1 MQIHLLKKSLKALQI
16 ALMVFCVG
24 VLVNPLLAQK
34 IEYTTVE
41 EVLSSYFI
49 PGGSGPN
56 NVQWI
61 EGGKRYSYDS
71 GVAFNER
78 NISIYNPKDGS
89 DQLVYEGGKVTF
101 PNSVDYFYY
110 RSFEWT
116 NDSKNIVFQ
125 TKFRPIYRNSGVSDY
140 YQYTIADQSLTL
152 IAKDANTAQ
161 VSPNGLKVGMER
173 KGNMFVYDLATKEET
188 QLTDDA
194 EESLYNGRYG
204 WAYEEE
210 FGLVQAWKW
219 SHDSQYLAYWQI
231 DEREVPIFQ
240 MTDYEGRHPTWE
252 TLPYPKVGDKNPIA
266 KIGVIDVE
274 TGAKKWMNLDIDG
287 GYIPRIYWTSKK
299 GQLAVTWMNRAQ
311 THMKLYFFDVKTGEG
326 RLIMEDKADRWIDM
340 YDFFAG
346 ILDYFVFPEESES
359 FFWVSDRDGFNH
371 IYRYDYDG
379 KLLNQVTKG
388 DWEVTIINSIDA
400 KGKSVYYTS
409 TEEHPTQRHLYRID
423 SNGKKKTKLT
433 KERGN
438 HSLNVSPSGEF
449 YIDTWS
455 NTNTP
460 SRAELWSTKGKGKF
474 IKQYESDFLDE
485 YENFRETNH
494 YTEKELF
501 SFTTSDGQELDGWIL
516 KPEGFGTADK
526 HPLYLSIYGG
536 PGAQSVYDSF
546 HSSGFEQFLVQ
557 QGFVVASVN
566 NRGSGGYGRDFKKMV
581 YKKLGEWEAF
591 DFAETAKYLAREMHV
606 DENKMAIRGHSYG
619 GFMTITTMFTQP
631 GVFQV
636 GLCGAP
642 VTDWRLYDSIYAER
656 YMGLLED
663 NKEGYDARS
672 TMNQVEG
679 FEGKMLLAHSGRD
692 ENVHMQ
698 NTMQLMTAA
707 ASAGKDIDLRIYPPG
722 AHGVAFNR
730 ASRYLLYTTYYDYLK
745 TYLLN

>member
-1 MQIHLLKKSLKALQI
+1 MQTNNYKNLLKMLQLALVLLCTGI
-16 ALMVFCVG
+16 
-24 VLVNPLLAQK
+24 LVNPLVGQK
-34 IEYTTVE
+34 KQYDTVKQA
-41 EVLSSYFI
+41 LSSYFV
-49 PGGSGPN
+49 PSGSGPS

-61 EGGKRYSYDS
+61 EGGKRYSYAK

-101 PNSVDYFYY
+101 PNTDDYFYY

-125 TKFRPIYRNSGVSDY
+125 TNFRPIYRNSGVSDY
-140 YQYTIADQSLTL
+140 YQYTIADQSLKL

-173 KGNMFVYDLATKEET
+173 NGNMFVYDLATKMET

-219 SHDSQYLAYWQI
+219 SHDSKYLAYWQI

-240 MTDYEGRHPTWE
+240 MTDYEGRHPKWE
-252 TLPYPKVGDKNPIA
+252 TLPYPKVGDKNPMA
-266 KIGVIDVE
+266 KIGVVDVA
-274 TGAKKWMNLDIDG
+274 TGEKKWMNLDIDG
-287 GYIPRIYWTSKK
+287 GYIPRIYWTSKE
-299 GQLAVTWMNRAQ
+299 GQLAVTWLNRAQ
-311 THMKLYFFDVKTGEG
+311 THMKLFFFDVKTGEG
-326 RLIMEDKADRWIDM
+326 KVIMEEKADRWIDM

-371 IYRYDYDG
+371 IYRYDYSG
-379 KLLNQVTKG
+379 KLLNQVTSG
-388 DWEVTIINSIDA
+388 EWEVTIINSIDP
-400 KGKSVYYTS
+400 KGKTIYYTS
-409 TEEHPTQRHLYRID
+409 TEEHPTQRHLYRIA

-433 KERGN
+433 KERGR
-438 HSLNVSPSGEF
+438 HSVNVSPSGEY

-460 SRAELWSTKGKGKF
+460 SRAELWSTKGKGSF
-474 IKQYESDFLDE
+474 IKQYDDGNLES
-485 YENFRETNH
+485 YEQFRETH
-494 YTEKELF
+494 YYAEKELF

-516 KPEGFGTADK
+516 KPDGFGSGEK

-536 PGAQSVYDSF
+536 PGAQSVYDDF
-546 HSSGFEQFLVQ
+546 HRSGFEQFLVQ

-581 YKKLGEWEAF
+581 YKKLGEWEAH
-591 DFAETAKYLAREMHV
+591 DFAETAKYLAREMNV
-606 DENKMAIRGHSYG
+606 DENRMAIRGHSYG
-619 GFMTITTMFTQP
+619 GFMTATTMFTQP
-631 GVFQV
+631 DVFQV

-656 YMGLLED
+656 YMGLLDD

-672 TMNQVEG
+672 TMNQVQG
-679 FEGKMLLAHSGRD
+679 LKGKMLLAHSGRD

-707 ASAGKDIDLRIYPPG
+707 SSNGKDIDLRIYPPG
-722 AHGVAFNR
+722 AHGVSYNR
-730 ASRYLLYTTYYDYLK
+730 ESYYLLYTTYYDYLK